1 MAFFVISGAVIH
13 VFLLVYLFSFMANVN
28 EASINYVADERH
40 VALHHTGNVIFVAC
54 WGTAQRGK
62 RATTTNTAR

>member
-1 MAFFVISGAVIH
+1 
-13 VFLLVYLFSFMANVN
+13 MANVN

-62 RATTTNTAR
+62 RATTTNTARWGGPTASEIRWNEAALRGIRQQ